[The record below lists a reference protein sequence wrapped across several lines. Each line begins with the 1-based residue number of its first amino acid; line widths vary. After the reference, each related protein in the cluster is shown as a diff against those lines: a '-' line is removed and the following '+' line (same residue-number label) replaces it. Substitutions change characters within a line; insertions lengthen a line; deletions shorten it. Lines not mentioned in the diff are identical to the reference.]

1 MSDKKETF
9 VIEDAFTRLEE
20 IHASLENPDT
30 NLKESLELYAEGV
43 KLTTAC
49 KDYLQTMEK
58 EIQILNEV

>member
-1 MSDKKETF
+1 MSEQNETF
-9 VIEDAFTRLEE
+9 MIEEAFARLEE
-20 IHASLENPDT
+20 IHAALDNPET
-30 NLKESLELYAEGV
+30 NLKQSLELYTEGV